1 MVGQTS
7 GRQERCCRSSREL
20 HQIRKQES
28 SEKEKMYYLGTG
40 WDVEISQPT
49 PSDIPPTRP
58 HLVMLPKQ
66 FHQLQIK
73 Y

>member
-7 GRQERCCRSSREL
+7 GRQVRCCRSSREL
-20 HQIRKQES
+20 HQIHKHEG
-28 SEKEKMYYLGTG
+28 SEKEKMNYLGIG

-49 PSDIPPTRP
+49 PSDIPPTRS
-58 HLVMLPKQ
+58 HLIILPKQ
-66 FHQLQIK
+66 FHQLEVK